1 MSTNHRLE
9 INRGGIECTTKITSQ
24 LKRISKSKTTT
35 INMNSN
41 YRQATFLT
49 SVPRVGLAPN
59 DEGLEVAFAGRSNA
73 GKSSALNAI
82 TSQKSLAR
90 ISKTPG
96 RTQQLNFFKIDDN
109 RRLVDLP
116 GYGYAKV
123 PARIKQ
129 QWQQAMEHYFQKRRS
144 LCGIFL
150 LMDIRNPLT
159 EFDRQMIEWC
169 QHCKRPLHIALTK
182 SDKLKFGAA
191 KNSLLQ
197 VSRTLESEQLKASV
211 QLFSATK
218 KVGIDDAHKILDFW
232 LHLGENKKEFR

>member
-1 MSTNHRLE
+1 
-9 INRGGIECTTKITSQ
+9 
-24 LKRISKSKTTT
+24 
-35 INMNSN
+35 MNSN
-41 YRQATFLT
+41 YRQTTFLT
-49 SVPRVGLAPN
+49 SVPRAGLGPN
-59 DEGLEVAFAGRSNA
+59 DEGFEVAFAGRSNA

-96 RTQQLNFFKIDDN
+96 RTQQLNFFKIDEH

-116 GYGYAKV
+116 GYGYARV
-123 PARIKQ
+123 PSRIKK
-129 QWQQAMEHYFQKRRS
+129 QWQHAMEQYFQKRLS

-169 QHCKRPLHIALTK
+169 QHCERPVHIALTK

-191 KNSLLQ
+191 KNTLLQ
-197 VSRTLESEQLKASV
+197 VSKTLESEKLNAST
-211 QLFSATK
+211 QLFSSTK
-218 KVGIDDAHKILDFW
+218 KIGIEDAHKILDFW
-232 LHLGENKKEFR
+232 LHLGEKS